1 MVATIIVTT
10 LLRATGERNSLVG
23 VKEYPKA
30 VAAMAGVVKG
40 KVLGLVQEANAA
52 AATTTDAAS
61 PCLPLPRVAAK
72 GDIVT

>member
-40 KVLGLVQEANAA
+40 EGLEQEAKAA
-52 AATTTDAAS
+52 TTDAAS
-61 PCLPLPRVAAK
+61 PCLPLPRVAAN